1 MVEPV
6 KFSSLGIVPDVIIGD
21 KIPINDI
28 LNKHILVYKTKI
40 DKSKFD
46 NRNKSGLRMQMQIKV
61 EGDDCYRSCFTGSDT
76 LIGMMN
82 EAMQKDEF
90 KYPLETTI
98 IKNGK
103 MLVFT

>member
-40 DKSKFD
+40 DKSKFSD
-46 NRNKSGLRMQMQIKV
+46 RNRSGL
-61 EGDDCYRSCFTGSDT
+61 
-76 LIGMMN
+76 
-82 EAMQKDEF
+82 
-90 KYPLETTI
+90 
-98 IKNGK
+98 
-103 MLVFT
+103 MLL